1 MKRHLLICLTLIGS
15 TIASP
20 ADAQPALVIN
30 DVSVTEPSG
39 GTALATFTVSYTD
52 GQPHGA
58 AIIFVTTAGVLPS
71 APSVATGG
79 AACGGNVDY
88 VQVNNVGHSFST
100 ASTTFTVTVCGD
112 VHDEADQQF
121 VVSITARGAAVQDGQ
136 GIATI
141 IDDDP
146 TPVFTVSA
154 GTVTEGADGATSQAA
169 FSLKLSG
176 ATERGPTVTYVG
188 VNGNAIGGTCG
199 QGADYE
205 SIASTASF
213 AGASLALTP
222 AQSQTQL
229 VLIKICGDN
238 VSEGDQQFEIRLS
251 NATNATIGNSSATI
265 TITDDDAV
273 PTVSITPTVQVSEP
287 TALQPQVEAVFSV
300 TFTGPSTEQ
309 PVVVNYATAAG
320 TATAG
325 TSCAA
330 TGSNSHSGDFV
341 TQSGTLNFSPGK
353 KVQQIRVPIC
363 ADAVLSEPNES
374 FRVTLVRATNARI
387 TQGVATATIR

>member
-1 MKRHLLICLTLIGS
+1 MKRHLIVFLTLLGGS
-15 TIASP
+15 IASR
-20 ADAQPALVIN
+20 AAAQPALVIN

-88 VQVNNVGHSFST
+88 VSVNNVAHSFST

-146 TPVFTVSA
+146 TPVFSVS
-154 GTVTEGADGATSQAA
+154 GSRVNEGADGTTSQAA
-169 FSLKLSG
+169 FSLKLAG
-176 ATERGPTVTYVG
+176 ATERGPTVTFEG
-188 VNGNAIGGTCG
+188 VNGSAIGGTCG

-205 SIASTASF
+205 TISRSVATA
-213 AGASLALTP
+213 GPSLSLTP
-222 AQSQTQL
+222 PQNQTQL

-238 VSEGDQQFEIRLS
+238 LSEGDQQFEIRLS
-251 NATNATIGNSSATI
+251 NATNATIGNASATI

-287 TALQPQVEAVFSV
+287 NALQPQADAVFLV

-309 PVVVNYATAAG
+309 PVVVNYVTAAG

-325 TSCAA
+325 SSCTTNGQPA
-330 TGSNSHSGDFV
+330 SDFV
-341 TQSGTLNFSPGK
+341 SQTGTLTFSPGK
-353 KVQQIRVPIC
+353 KVQEIRVPIC
-363 ADAVLSEPNES
+363 ADGVGIEPNETFS
-374 FRVTLVRATNARI
+374 VSLVRATNARI
-387 TQGVATATIR
+387 TQGVGTATIR